1 MLWCAGESAAK
12 DGWSMEACAKQH
24 ADAVVEYSPSRHRTS
39 FLRSRTRV
47 PMFKS
52 RSQSHITGKEVKHI
66 CFVVVGHVIQFQAK
80 KEGSLAKQSLA
91 IRE

>member
-39 FLRSRTRV
+39 FLRSRTKV

-52 RSQSHITGKEVKHI
+52 KSQSHITGKEVKHI
-66 CFVVVGHVIQFQAK
+66 RFVVVGHVLQFKAK
-80 KEGSLAKQSLA
+80 KREALQSKALP
-91 IRE
+91 